1 MSKKSTPDRENL
13 GEPLGYSPD
22 RTMSFTSPT
31 PFLFARSLLLNP
43 RAMGALAPSSP
54 KLSQL
59 MASLVDPANSLVLEI
74 GAGTG
79 AVTRALL
86 ARNVQPDRLIVIERD
101 PSLAAFLRREFP
113 GVRVRCGEAVHLS
126 RILSDE
132 SVGRVDT
139 VVSSLPLRNLPPVD
153 RIRNVRAMINALA
166 HGGQLI
172 QYTYFAGC
180 PIPSSR
186 LGLEAELLGRVWL
199 NLPPASVWRF
209 TVKRPFPAA

>member
-1 MSKKSTPDRENL
+1 
-13 GEPLGYSPD
+13 
-22 RTMSFTSPT
+22 MSFTPPT
-31 PFLFARSLLLNP
+31 PFIFVRSLILNP

-59 MASLVDPANSLVLEI
+59 MASLVDPTNSSVLEI

-86 ARNVQPDRLIVIERD
+86 ARNVRPDHLIIIERD
-101 PSLAAFLRREFP
+101 PSLAAFLRHEFP

-132 SVGRVDT
+132 SIRRVDT
-139 VVSSLPLRNLPPVD
+139 VVSSLPLRNLPRVD
-153 RIRNVRAMINALA
+153 RIKTVRAMVNALA
-166 HGGQLI
+166 HKGQLI

-186 LGLEAELLGRVWL
+186 LGLEAERLGRVWL

-209 TVKRPFPAA
+209 TVKRQFPAA

>member
-1 MSKKSTPDRENL
+1 
-13 GEPLGYSPD
+13 
-22 RTMSFTSPT
+22 MSFTPPT
-31 PFLFARSLLLNP
+31 PFIFVRSLILNP

-59 MASLVDPANSLVLEI
+59 MASLVDPTNSSVLEI

-86 ARNVQPDRLIVIERD
+86 ARNVRPDRLIIIERD
-101 PSLAAFLRREFP
+101 PSLAAFLRHEFP

-132 SVGRVDT
+132 SIRRVDT
-139 VVSSLPLRNLPPVD
+139 VVSSLPLRNLPRVD
-153 RIRNVRAMINALA
+153 RIKTVRAMVNALA
-166 HGGQLI
+166 HEGQLI

-186 LGLEAELLGRVWL
+186 LGLEAERLGRVWL

-209 TVKRPFPAA
+209 TVKRQFPAA

>member
-1 MSKKSTPDRENL
+1 
-13 GEPLGYSPD
+13 
-22 RTMSFTSPT
+22 MSFTSPT

-59 MASLVDPANSLVLEI
+59 MASLVDPANASVLEI

-86 ARNVQPDRLIVIERD
+86 ARNVHPERLIIIERD
-101 PSLAAFLRREFP
+101 PSLAAFLRHEFP
-113 GVRVRCGEAVHLS
+113 GVRVRCGEAVHLR

-132 SVGRVDT
+132 SVGCVDT
-139 VVSSLPLRNLPPVD
+139 VVSSLPLRSLPRVD

-166 HGGQLI
+166 HDGQLI
-172 QYTYFAGC
+172 QYTYFGC

-186 LGLEAELLGRVWL
+186 LGLEAERLGRVWL

-209 TVKRPFPAA
+209 TVKRPLPAA

>member
-1 MSKKSTPDRENL
+1 MRAL
-13 GEPLGYSPD
+13 GTTVSHSVILQVG
-22 RTMSFTSPT
+22 TMSSASPT
-31 PFLFARSLLLNP
+31 PFLFVRSLLLNP

-59 MASLVDPANSLVLEI
+59 MASLVDPANSSVLEI

-86 ARNVQPDRLIVIERD
+86 ARNVHPDRLIIIERD
-101 PSLAAFLRREFP
+101 PSLAAFLRHEFP
-113 GVRVRCGEAVHLS
+113 GVRVRCGEAIHLS

-132 SVGRVDT
+132 SVRRVDT
-139 VVSSLPLRNLPPVD
+139 VVSSLPLRNLPRVD
-153 RIRNVRAMINALA
+153 RIRNVRAMVNVLA
-166 HGGQLI
+166 HEGQLI

-186 LGLEAELLGRVWL
+186 LGLEAERLGRVWL
-199 NLPPASVWRF
+199 NLPPASVCRF

>member
-1 MSKKSTPDRENL
+1 
-13 GEPLGYSPD
+13 
-22 RTMSFTSPT
+22 MSFTPPT
-31 PFLFARSLLLNP
+31 PFIFVRSLILNP

-59 MASLVDPANSLVLEI
+59 MASLVDPTNSSVLEI

-86 ARNVQPDRLIVIERD
+86 ARNVRPDRLIIIERD
-101 PSLAAFLRREFP
+101 PSLATFLRHEFP

-132 SVGRVDT
+132 SIRRVDT
-139 VVSSLPLRNLPPVD
+139 VVSSLPLRNLPRVD
-153 RIRNVRAMINALA
+153 RIKTVRAMVNALE
-166 HGGQLI
+166 HKGQLI

-180 PIPSSR
+180 PIPSNR
-186 LGLEAELLGRVWL
+186 LGLEAERLGRVWL

-209 TVKRPFPAA
+209 TVKRQFPAA